1 MSAGVSVPPLPLR
14 TGQGHELTAENAEGP
29 VLTTPTLR
37 HAVPPLLDQ
46 SGTGMPA
53 SSTIADPAHT
63 AHLSSEHDTPSGVL
77 SGVAGDLIAELWKPR
92 FPSAELVDQAAALL
106 PVVHAAGQELLT
118 EGPRP
123 FIRVGPGVLEVRT
136 KDYARAD
143 RTHEREHRR
152 HLIEVDQD
160 VAYYQQHGEF
170 PEDPEPTRAI
180 TEWSRKSQTNMIRAL
195 GMLDFTP
202 MYVDRSRIPAML
214 TLTYPGDWLT
224 VAPTGKAVKAH
235 LKALRKRYER
245 AWEERLYAVWKLEF
259 QARGAPHVHL
269 LIVPPHGEADG
280 MPFRQWVSW
289 AWADIV
295 AHPDPEERRKHLL
308 AGTGVDYAEGLRATD
323 PRRVGV
329 YFLKHSTFKDK
340 AYQHI
345 VPEEWHE
352 PGTTPGRF
360 WGYWSLRKHT
370 ATVEVDE
377 RNGDLAG
384 RTLRRWSAAQQ
395 VTREVSRPRVKGGR
409 VISKYPEVIGLAG
422 AQLVES
428 RGEPKYRKT
437 RTRARRMRANRGFV
451 MVNDGPAMASQLAR
465 YLDQRAE
472 QVMQKLT
479 VFASHDGTYRGTLR
493 YRVDRSTGR
502 TDHGGGAE
510 QDMQKLRTFAQAG
523 RGHPAASDATGDPRS
538 E

>member
-1 MSAGVSVPPLPLR
+1 MSAGVSVPPFPGDTR
-14 TGQGHELTAENAEGP
+14 QGHPQDRRKCGRAGVDTSDPSASRSRQLF
-29 VLTTPTLR
+29 
-37 HAVPPLLDQ
+37 DQ

-53 SSTIADPAHT
+53 SLTIADPAHL
-63 AHLSSEHDTPSGVL
+63 AHLSSDLDTPSGVL
-77 SGVAGDLIAELWKPR
+77 TGTAVDLIGDLWKPR

-106 PVVHAAGQELLT
+106 PAVHQAGQQLLT

-152 HLIEVDQD
+152 HLIDVDQD
-160 VAYYQQHGEF
+160 VAYYRQHDEY
-170 PEDPEPTRAI
+170 PEDPDPTRAI
-180 TEWSRKSQTNMIRAL
+180 TEWSRKSQTNMIRTL
-195 GMLDFTP
+195 GTLDFAP
-202 MYVDRSRIPAML
+202 MYADRSRVPAML

-245 AWEERLYAVWKLEF
+245 AWEERLNAVWKLEF

-269 LIVPPHGEADG
+269 LMVPPHGESDDG

-308 AGTGVDYAEGLRATD
+308 AGTGVDYAEGLRASD

-360 WGYWSLRKHT
+360 WGYWALRKHT
-370 ATVEVDE
+370 ATVEVDQ

-395 VTREVSRPRVKGGR
+395 VTREVTRPRVKGGR
-409 VISKYPEVIGLAG
+409 VICKYAEVIGLAG

-428 RGEPKYRKT
+428 RGEPTYRKT
-437 RTRARRMRANRGFV
+437 RTRARRMRSNRGFV
-451 MVNDGPAMASQLAR
+451 MVNDGPAMATQLAR
-465 YLDQRAE
+465 YLDQTAE
-472 QVMQKLT
+472 QDKQKLCS
-479 VFASHDGTYRGTLR
+479 FATHDGRYRSTLR
-493 YRVDRSTGR
+493 YPVNGAHRTGR
-502 TDHGGGAE
+502 D
-510 QDMQKLRTFAQAG
+510 L
-523 RGHPAASDATGDPRS
+523 AADATGDPRI